1 MRGNVVERKLVETP
15 KKSPESIIKKNKL
28 LFCVMTFLTEKY
40 MKKVKKKRKIVSD
53 KTCEDKI
60 IINGESAANPYKKN
74 LSLGAI
80 KQEIL

>member
-1 MRGNVVERKLVETP
+1 M
-15 KKSPESIIKKNKL
+15 II
-28 LFCVMTFLTEKY
+28 LTEKY